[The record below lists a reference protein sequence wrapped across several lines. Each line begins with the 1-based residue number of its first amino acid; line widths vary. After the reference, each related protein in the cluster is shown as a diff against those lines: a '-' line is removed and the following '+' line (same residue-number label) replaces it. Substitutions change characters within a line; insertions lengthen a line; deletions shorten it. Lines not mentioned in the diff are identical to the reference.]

1 MQFAH
6 PHLLWLIPIVLAL
19 LIARYVYTARN
30 ARPTM
35 GVSTT
40 APFANMPT
48 SWRARLRHLLFVL
61 RLGAISCLIIIL
73 ARPQLSDSWRTTDT
87 EGTDIVIALDVS
99 SSMLAQDLK
108 PNRMEAAKKMAQKF
122 ITGRPNDNIGVVV
135 FAGESLTGL
144 PLTMDHSALINY
156 VEGIKPEMLED
167 GTAIGDGLATSI
179 SRLIDGK
186 AKSKSVILLT
196 DGSNNTGVVTPSDA
210 ASVAQERKIKV
221 YPIAVGTRGHAL
233 TPVSIDALGR
243 MQYEMQQVVID
254 EATLQSIAT
263 HTNGKYFRATDNKTL
278 SNIFNEI
285 DRLEKTHM
293 SIRQFSHTEDDFA
306 LWGWLLFGLLALELV
321 LRYTL
326 FRTVP

>member
-40 APFANMPT
+40 APYANTPT
-48 SWRARLRHLLFVL
+48 PWRARLRHLLFAL
-61 RLGAISCLIIIL
+61 RLGAISFLIVIL

-156 VEGIKPEMLED
+156 IEGIKPEMLED

-221 YPIAVGTRGHAL
+221 YPIAVGTRGRAL

-243 MQYEMQQVVID
+243 M
-254 EATLQSIAT
+254 QSIAT

-293 SIRQFSHTEDDFA
+293 SIQQFSHTEDDFA

-321 LRYTL
+321 LRYTI

>member
-1 MQFAH
+1 
-6 PHLLWLIPIVLAL
+6 
-19 LIARYVYTARN
+19 
-30 ARPTM
+30 
-35 GVSTT
+35 
-40 APFANMPT
+40 
-48 SWRARLRHLLFVL
+48 
-61 RLGAISCLIIIL
+61 
-73 ARPQLSDSWRTTDT
+73 
-87 EGTDIVIALDVS
+87 
-99 SSMLAQDLK
+99 
-108 PNRMEAAKKMAQKF
+108 
-122 ITGRPNDNIGVVV
+122 
-135 FAGESLTGL
+135 
-144 PLTMDHSALINY
+144 
-156 VEGIKPEMLED
+156 MLED

-233 TPVSIDALGR
+233 TPVRIDALGR

-306 LWGWLLFGLLALELV
+306 LWGWLLFGLLVLELV

>member
-1 MQFAH
+1 
-6 PHLLWLIPIVLAL
+6 
-19 LIARYVYTARN
+19 
-30 ARPTM
+30 
-35 GVSTT
+35 
-40 APFANMPT
+40 
-48 SWRARLRHLLFVL
+48 
-61 RLGAISCLIIIL
+61 
-73 ARPQLSDSWRTTDT
+73 
-87 EGTDIVIALDVS
+87 
-99 SSMLAQDLK
+99 
-108 PNRMEAAKKMAQKF
+108 MEAAKKMAQKF

-156 VEGIKPEMLED
+156 IEGIKPEMLED

-221 YPIAVGTRGHAL
+221 YPIAVGTRGRAL

-243 MQYEMQQVVID
+243 IQYEMQQVVID

-293 SIRQFSHTEDDFA
+293 SIQQFSHTEDDFA

-321 LRYTL
+321 LRYTV